1 MDLNRTDVLERMYEE
16 SGVLR
21 QSEKYDSDR
30 QRAAEERLN
39 RMANLAREENMDIPS
54 FLLDACESG
63 QSTEVNAQTA
73 EMLDRPKIAS
83 N

>member
-1 MDLNRTDVLERMYEE
+1 MDLNRIDVLERMYEE

-21 QSEKYDSDR
+21 QSGKYDSDR
-30 QRAAEERLN
+30 RRAAEERLN
-39 RMANLAREENMDIPS
+39 RMATLAREEDMDIPS

-73 EMLDRPKIAS
+73 EMLDRPKVSS